1 MAAMTETEVDNVLT
15 LNNVEVVYDYVSL
28 AIKGVS
34 LAVPNGGM
42 VALLGANGAG
52 KSTTL
57 KSISGLLTAERGEVR
72 RGEVQFQNRNI
83 SGLMPQDRVKLG
95 IAHVLEGRRVFEH
108 LTPDENLIAASAV
121 RSRHDATRNKDRV
134 YSYFP
139 RLFERRGSAAG
150 YLSGGE
156 QQMLAIGR
164 ALMTQPKLLMLDE
177 PSLGLAPFLV
187 AEIFQILSRINREEG
202 LSVLLVEQ
210 NAIAALEI
218 VSHGYLIES
227 GRIVMH
233 DTAEALKKNP
243 DIQEFY
249 LGGADNKNFHDIKH
263 YRRRKRWLT

>member
-1 MAAMTETEVDNVLT
+1 MTEHSTAADVLT

-72 RGEVQFQNRNI
+72 RGEVKFQDQNI
-83 SGLMPQDRVKLG
+83 SGLMPQARVKLG

-121 RSRHDATRNKDRV
+121 RSRHDAARNKDRV

-150 YLSGGE
+150 PGPR
-156 QQMLAIGR
+156 M
-164 ALMTQPKLLMLDE
+164 
-177 PSLGLAPFLV
+177 
-187 AEIFQILSRINREEG
+187 
-202 LSVLLVEQ
+202 
-210 NAIAALEI
+210 
-218 VSHGYLIES
+218 
-227 GRIVMH
+227 
-233 DTAEALKKNP
+233 
-243 DIQEFY
+243 
-249 LGGADNKNFHDIKH
+249 
-263 YRRRKRWLT
+263 